1 MQLQKEVLS
10 DVSFDF
16 LDKCDLDLEEGAVG
30 VIEDTKTGKIYV
42 IEVVRFAT
50 LEEAE
55 TYAEGVLADHHA
67 MSLITDTIH

>member
-1 MQLQKEVLS
+1 MLS
-10 DVSFDF
+10 DVSFHF
-16 LDKCDLDLEEGAVG
+16 LDKCDLDLEEGAIG

-55 TYAEGVLADHHA
+55 TYAEGIVADHQA

>member
-1 MQLQKEVLS
+1 M
-10 DVSFDF
+10 SFDF
-16 LDKCDLDLEEGAVG
+16 LDKCNLDLEEGAVG

-50 LEEAE
+50 RGEAE

-67 MSLITDTIH
+67 MALITDTIH

>member
-1 MQLQKEVLS
+1 M
-10 DVSFDF
+10 SFDF

-55 TYAEGVLADHHA
+55 TYAEGVLAAHRA
-67 MSLITDTIH
+67 MSLITDTNH

>member
-1 MQLQKEVLS
+1 MVS
-10 DVSFDF
+10 DASFDF

-55 TYAEGVLADHHA
+55 TYAEGVLADQRA

>member
-1 MQLQKEVLS
+1 M
-10 DVSFDF
+10 SFDF

-55 TYAEGVLADHHA
+55 TYAEGVLADHYA